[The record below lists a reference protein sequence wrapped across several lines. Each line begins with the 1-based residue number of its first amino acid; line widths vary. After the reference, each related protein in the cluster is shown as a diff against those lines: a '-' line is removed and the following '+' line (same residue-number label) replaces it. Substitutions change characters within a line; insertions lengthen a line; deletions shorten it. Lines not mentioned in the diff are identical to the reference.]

1 MLLLLLLLPLLLL
14 ERRKKQTAW
23 KEGHKVISIGSA
35 GARAWNQSDSPKP
48 MPKVSIGFDHAE
60 FPEDHT
66 ENNFSGV
73 VEILLSRTDKCI
85 SQWWEL
91 EENHPL
97 WVTSGRCVFR
107 CLPEFTHQGWML
119 VAHSNPLL
127 HHWPNRWLLSLFP
140 APTLLR
146 VFQGITSQVR
156 TLSLKS
162 LFKGYPS
169 GKRYSE
175 NFIH

>member
-1 MLLLLLLLPLLLL
+1 MLLLLLLLLPLLLL
-14 ERRKKQTAW
+14 ERRRKQTAW

-48 MPKVSIGFDHAE
+48 MPKVSTGSDHAE

-66 ENNFSGV
+66 ENF
-73 VEILLSRTDKCI
+73 
-85 SQWWEL
+85 
-91 EENHPL
+91 L

-107 CLPEFTHQGWML
+107 CLPEFTHQGWMQ
-119 VAHSNPLL
+119 VAHGNPLL